1 MLNLNIRSA
10 PGDEAVRIEYWTS
23 HVSDEAAERI
33 TKSYADALSSIMDQP
48 DQVVS
53 LVGGETTVAKPQ
65 KGFKIPPKK
74 TKAPVQDGQ
83 PIDQNLPVMSGALAN
98 VGNALPFDYRDY
110 VRDTVQEVMREVFQS
125 FDMVPRRPGMNQV
138 VQGAGRDYEQFAP
151 IIDRTQRQ
159 DDNMTLNG
167 DPNDAQAMAD
177 SEVETIEEMTKMLRS
192 FWSSVLSVPKH
203 EIRNDDS
210 FFVLGGDSILAMEL
224 VSVAREAGLMM
235 SVEDIFMSPEFADMA
250 QSVLMSTQKKRNQ
263 EENCSDSSSVTE
275 RDDIPEEEE
284 QSTYFSLLEASDTEA
299 FIHDYICPKV
309 GTFRGAI
316 IDALPVT
323 DFQAVAVAGTLVE
336 SRWMLN
342 YFMFDGQGYL
352 DLERFRKSAIG
363 LVQMFDILRTVFIP
377 CGNRFLQVVLRSLR
391 PQVKIYETEDDF
403 DEYTR
408 QLRDHGEG
416 CCPKLGEPYIQFI
429 VLKRS
434 TSRAHRIIIR
444 LSHAQYDGI
453 CLPKIL
459 DAFRAGYEGNEMLP
473 SPPFSDYV
481 MEAANNA
488 NNGQIDYWKGLLR
501 GSSMTQF
508 VKREQ
513 PAYRGAD
520 LTTTTALPGIRR
532 DIKVPSLAA
541 KNITAATILKAAWA
555 VTLSKLSGSS
565 DVVFGNLTSGR
576 NIPMAGVESIIGP
589 CVNIIPVRIKLE
601 PKWTVQELLR
611 RVQNQQIASMSYESL
626 GFRDIVQNC
635 TDWPEWTFFSSVV
648 QHQNIA
654 REIPFQLGRT
664 KYKAG
669 MIGMSDTLADIN
681 MVSSPKGDDMVE
693 VAVDF
698 VDDGSIPSSFVD
710 KALHL
715 CCDLAQSFASNPS
728 SLIPTT
734 VGSPDAI
741 SFTQAPEVNH
751 SAEMGSMLRGL
762 KKSDVFDISDTLN
775 RAWRVVLPSCKK
787 ESAVMSMDSSF
798 YKMGGD
804 IISLASLTAYLGGE
818 GYEVRLEELIARP
831 TMGEQIVMLSSRK
844 SAMYSS
850 SSTLSS
856 TSDPPAQQPAQVQTE
871 RQTSKR
877 AGSKLWS
884 KSIGLA
890 RKMRLRRAQPVE

>member
-10 PGDEAVRIEYWTS
+10 PGDEAVRVEYWTS
-23 HVSDEAAERI
+23 HVTDAEAERI
-33 TKSYADALSSIMDQP
+33 TKSYADALDSIMDQP
-48 DQVVS
+48 DQVIT
-53 LVGGETTVAKPQ
+53 LVGEDATAVKPQ

-74 TKAPVQDGQ
+74 KKAQDEQASG
-83 PIDQNLPVMSGALAN
+83 QNLPIMSGALTN
-98 VGNALPFDYRDY
+98 VENALPFDYRDF

-125 FDMVPRRPGMNQV
+125 FDMVPRRPGMQQV
-138 VQGAGRDYEQFAP
+138 TAPPGRDYDQFATV
-151 IIDRTQRQ
+151 IDHAQRQ
-159 DDNMTLNG
+159 DDNITLYG
-167 DPNDAQAMAD
+167 DPKDAD
-177 SEVETIEEMTKMLRS
+177 SGVHSEVETIEEMTKMLRS

-210 FFVLGGDSILAMEL
+210 FFVLGGDSILAMEM

-235 SVEDIFMSPEFADMA
+235 SVEDIFISPVFADMA

-263 EENCSDSSSVTE
+263 DENCSESSSITE
-275 RDDIPEEEE
+275 RDELEE
-284 QSTYFSLLEASDTEA
+284 QDQPNHFSLLEASDTEA

-309 GTFRGAI
+309 GAFRGAI
-316 IDALPVT
+316 VDALPVT
-323 DFQAVAVAGTLVE
+323 DFQAVAVTGTLVE
-336 SRWMLN
+336 SKWMLN
-342 YFMFDGQGYL
+342 YFMFDGNGYL

-363 LVQMFDILRTVFIP
+363 IVQMFDILRTVFIP

-391 PQVKIYETEDDF
+391 PQVQVYETEDDF

-408 QLRDHGEG
+408 QLRDHGSG
-416 CCPKLGEPYIQFI
+416 SCPKLGEPYIQFI

-453 CLPKIL
+453 CLPRIF
-459 DAFRAGYEGNEMLP
+459 DAFRAGYEGNEMQP
-473 SPPFSDYV
+473 SPPFADYV
-481 MEAANNA
+481 MEAARSA
-488 NNGQIDYWKGLLR
+488 NNGQHDYWKGLLR
-501 GSSMTQF
+501 GSSMTHF

-513 PAYRGAD
+513 PVYRAAD
-520 LTTTTALPGIRR
+520 LTTSSVSPEIRR
-532 DIKVPSLAA
+532 SIKVPSLAA

-555 VTLSKLSGSS
+555 VTLAQLSGKS

-576 NIPMAGVESIIGP
+576 NIPMAGVESIVGP

-611 RVQNQQIASMSYESL
+611 RVQNQQIASMSYESM
-626 GFRDIVQNC
+626 GFRDVVQNC
-635 TDWPEWTFFSSVV
+635 TDWPEWTYFSSVV

-654 REIPFQLGRT
+654 RDLPFQLGRT

-669 MIGMSDTLADIN
+669 MIGMADTMADIL
-681 MVSSPKGDDMVE
+681 MVSTPKGEDMVE
-693 VAVDF
+693 VVLDY
-698 VDDGSIPSSFVD
+698 VDDGSIPLSFVE
-710 KALHL
+710 KALNL
-715 CCDLAQSFASNPS
+715 CCDLAQTFASS
-728 SLIPTT
+728 PTSMLPT
-734 VGSPDAI
+734 SMGIPDAI
-741 SFTQAPEVNH
+741 SFTQAPDINH
-751 SAEMGSMLRGL
+751 STETGSILRGL

-775 RAWRVVLPSCKK
+775 RAWRVVLPSSKQ
-787 ESAVMSMDSSF
+787 ESSIMSMESSF

-856 TSDPPAQQPAQVQTE
+856 TSDQPAPPRAAQAQTP
-871 RQTSKR
+871 TSKR
-877 AGSKLWS
+877 VGGKLWD
-884 KSIGLA
+884 KSVGLA
-890 RKMRLRRAQPVE
+890 RKMRMRRAQAVQ